1 MLHTQR
7 FNQPTGFLFDK
18 VCQAL
23 AISERNIGDIVST
36 YSLAHGMIAF
46 FGNVDGYSKSVD
58 DLSQEIENVFLKLVR
73 DGRLSTI
80 KKHDRSL
87 IDEAISYYRIEDN
100 SFFFI
105 EARHFIR

>member
-7 FNQPTGFLFDK
+7 YSLPTGFMFDK
-18 VCQAL
+18 VCQTL

-46 FGNVDGYSKSVD
+46 FGSIDGSNKSVD
-58 DLSQEIENVFLKLVR
+58 ELSLEIEHVFSDLVR

-80 KKHDRSL
+80 QKHDRTL

-100 SFFFI
+100 SFFF
-105 EARHFIR
+105 H